1 MSLNKL
7 SKLESK
13 LIEKLRQCTHTDIK
27 KGFKLFKKGDAVIDE
42 DNKEENKYLVDVYID
57 SNNEFYTIRIS
68 ISEDVNEG
76 ECDCESYLKTGSC
89 KHVTA
94 AIIEL
99 IHEETDLDI
108 DDIEQLVMTSQP
120 INNSETLPETSGR
133 VIPLFKEE
141 EGPKPW
147 HRFISRPGIVFQ
159 QVLVISGYI
168 YGNSKI
174 FNKIKLSAEDKE
186 NGSWSFEFKAAES
199 TIFILKSITIDT
211 KLFNTGAPVVI
222 VR

>member
-1 MSLNKL
+1 MKNCGNVLL
-7 SKLESK
+7 L
-13 LIEKLRQCTHTDIK
+13 DIK

-68 ISEDVNEG
+68 IS
-76 ECDCESYLKTGSC
+76 
-89 KHVTA
+89 
-94 AIIEL
+94 
-99 IHEETDLDI
+99 
-108 DDIEQLVMTSQP
+108 
-120 INNSETLPETSGR
+120 
-133 VIPLFKEE
+133 
-141 EGPKPW
+141 
-147 HRFISRPGIVFQ
+147 
-159 QVLVISGYI
+159 
-168 YGNSKI
+168 KI

-199 TIFILKSITIDT
+199 TIFIMKSITIDT